1 MGVTASSCSMTSTNN
16 AQYLITVDKNTIIGT
31 SLLTSVDY
39 NSLTESTSGVTLVSI
54 LYSENVIEFKSLMT
68 NVINLDFSGLPI
80 H

>member
-39 NSLTESTSGVTLVSI
+39 NSLTESTSGVTLASI
-54 LYSENVIEFKSLMT
+54 LYSENVIEFKGLMT

>member
-1 MGVTASSCSMTSTNN
+1 MTSTNN

>member
-1 MGVTASSCSMTSTNN
+1 MTSTNN

-39 NSLTESTSGVTLVSI
+39 NSLTESTFGVTLASI
-54 LYSENVIEFKSLMT
+54 LYSENVIEFKGLMT